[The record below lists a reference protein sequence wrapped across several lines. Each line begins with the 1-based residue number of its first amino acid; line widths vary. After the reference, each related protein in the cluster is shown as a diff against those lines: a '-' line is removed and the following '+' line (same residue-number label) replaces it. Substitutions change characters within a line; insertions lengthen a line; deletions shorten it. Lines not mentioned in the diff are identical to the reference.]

1 MPSENEMAR
10 PRDNPPPA
18 YFDEPVTF
26 VKAEMPDF
34 GTEKD
39 ELKLAEQERLMH
51 EMISSL
57 ETIRARIQ
65 SSFNQ
70 KYDQVQPLQQLF

>member
-1 MPSENEMAR
+1 
-10 PRDNPPPA
+10 
-18 YFDEPVTF
+18 
-26 VKAEMPDF
+26 MPDF